1 MKTRNK
7 MRLNIK
13 FATII
18 AGSLAL
24 VVYCVA
30 NLVRHYS
37 PASIPDFGYGFC
49 EGFSLVFA
57 VVFLILIGVRVSRYM
72 RGRFENAG

>member
-1 MKTRNK
+1 MQ
-7 MRLNIK
+7 IK

-18 AGSLAL
+18 TGTLAL
-24 VVYCVA
+24 VVYGAA

-37 PASIPDFGYGFC
+37 PTSIPDFAYGFC

-57 VVFLILIGVRVSRYM
+57 VLFLILIGVRVSINLQEKRE
-72 RGRFENAG
+72 RVAR

>member
-1 MKTRNK
+1 MQ
-7 MRLNIK
+7 IK

-18 AGSLAL
+18 TGTLAL
-24 VVYCVA
+24 IVYGAA

-37 PASIPDFGYGFC
+37 PKSIPDFAYGFC

-57 VVFLILIGVRVSRYM
+57 VVFLILVGVRVSRKKECVAHQV
-72 RGRFENAG
+72 RS